1 MPNLHSY
8 IKPYV
13 SLQRVNVPNSFLS
26 NLRLV
31 DNVSSYTS
39 VADKEVCRVDLSL
52 DLQEPVIVGSPKGIL
67 PIRLVPEQA
76 LTSGVVTAFSTSS
89 LTDWLRSYKSP
100 HLGQQSHPTAR

>member
-1 MPNLHSY
+1 MPNCHGY

-13 SLQRVNVPNSFLS
+13 SLHRVNVPSSFLS

-31 DNVSSYTS
+31 DNVGSYTS
-39 VADKEVCRVDLSL
+39 VADKEVCRIDFSL

-76 LTSGVVTAFSTSS
+76 LASAVFTAFSTSS
-89 LTDWLRSYKSP
+89 LTD
-100 HLGQQSHPTAR
+100 